1 MARSDPQI
9 NIRVPADL
17 KQQLELLAVQNG
29 RSLNAEVVLRL
40 ENSLSLKLENSLPLK
55 IDKKKISPAN
65 PHTMEA
71 YLQYLVNLMK
81 SAKDWDDFQQKLN
94 DPYPPKDKPLTPIK
108 DEDTW

>member
-40 ENSLSLKLENSLPLK
+40 ENSLPLK
-55 IDKKKISPAN
+55 IDKKKISPVN

-71 YLQYLVNLMK
+71 YLEHLINLMK

-108 DEDTW
+108 DEDVW